1 MENYL
6 AQIKS
11 IFSKSGKNKIAVVGK
26 GASIKEITGDFLEEF
41 FVINL
46 NDVEHIVGGGDLT
59 LFHRTDLFQ
68 KLKSSNFKSKYYL
81 SPSFFKI
88 PDEQHIE
95 VEHHPADQ
103 DSLEF
108 IDSYFQ
114 NKDFF
119 LTDFII
125 LSAIKLCIE
134 LQKNALGELEVYL
147 LGFDFYSD
155 SVDSGDYDM
164 HDLEYKK
171 VILKTQESLFV
182 RVLENFGEW
191 HPRVNIHHVGE
202 KPYSNLTIQGFNDL
216 VIKSRKK
223 IDENRLITNSS
234 LYKELTLSVQEEGR
248 VMVVAEFTNNH
259 IGDNKRL
266 IKMINLAKESGADI
280 IKLQKRDVDSFYT
293 EEELNRPYKSPF
305 GNTLGDY
312 RRGVELTKEQ
322 FEMVDRECRRLEIPW
337 FVSVLDW
344 NSYVFLQEFDIP
356 LLKLPSTIS
365 NHKNYLLKVGE
376 DFSGDLVIS
385 TGFTDATYEQ
395 FVLDNFVSEDRR
407 LFLLQCTSSYP
418 TPPEACQVS
427 VVRHYDEL
435 ASSKYNNLYS
445 GYSSH
450 DVGSLG
456 CMLAVAAGA
465 KMLEK
470 HVKLGD
476 LDWIHFDGV
485 AIDLY
490 NNKFKD
496 FVHDVRKA
504 EVMCGSKNKTIHSQE
519 HHKYVVNEK
528 HN

>member
-1 MENYL
+1 M
-6 AQIKS
+6 
-11 IFSKSGKNKIAVVGK
+11 
-26 GASIKEITGDFLEEF
+26 
-41 FVINL
+41 
-46 NDVEHIVGGGDLT
+46 
-59 LFHRTDLFQ
+59 
-68 KLKSSNFKSKYYL
+68 
-81 SPSFFKI
+81 
-88 PDEQHIE
+88 
-95 VEHHPADQ
+95 
-103 DSLEF
+103 
-108 IDSYFQ
+108 
-114 NKDFF
+114 
-119 LTDFII
+119 
-125 LSAIKLCIE
+125 
-134 LQKNALGELEVYL
+134 
-147 LGFDFYSD
+147 
-155 SVDSGDYDM
+155 
-164 HDLEYKK
+164 
-171 VILKTQESLFV
+171 
-182 RVLENFGEW
+182 
-191 HPRVNIHHVGE
+191 
-202 KPYSNLTIQGFNDL
+202 
-216 VIKSRKK
+216 
-223 IDENRLITNSS
+223 
-234 LYKELTLSVQEEGR
+234 
-248 VMVVAEFTNNH
+248 
-259 IGDNKRL
+259 
-266 IKMINLAKESGADI
+266 
-280 IKLQKRDVDSFYT
+280 
-293 EEELNRPYKSPF
+293 
-305 GNTLGDY
+305 
-312 RRGVELTKEQ
+312 
-322 FEMVDRECRRLEIPW
+322 
-337 FVSVLDW
+337 LDW